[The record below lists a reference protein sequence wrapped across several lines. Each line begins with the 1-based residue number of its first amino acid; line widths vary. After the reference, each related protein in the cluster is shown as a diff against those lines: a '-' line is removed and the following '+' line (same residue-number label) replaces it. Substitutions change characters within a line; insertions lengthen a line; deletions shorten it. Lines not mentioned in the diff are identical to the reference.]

1 MHDQHAARELELS
14 IDNTQS
20 YYKTKIAIFTN
31 YAKKKD
37 KAQFI
42 FDKGIKG
49 FLPLVTTA
57 AKSYMREF
65 GSMGE
70 KWQNA
75 FSVITRKAV
84 AEHFANEFLVWYR
97 EDWPALKPMKK
108 TRAKRA

>member
-14 IDNTQS
+14 IDNNVN

-37 KAQFI
+37 KDQFI

-57 AKSYMREF
+57 AKAYMREF
-65 GSMGE
+65 GSMGD
-70 KWQNA
+70 KWQNT
-75 FSVITRKAV
+75 FSVITRKAA
-84 AEHFANEFLVWYR
+84 AEHFAKEFLEWYR
-97 EDWPALKPMKK
+97 EDWPALKPVKK
-108 TRAKRA
+108 TRAKKA